1 MRSFG
6 LPIGEAGASIG
17 IIVLT
22 FGTMGLL
29 AGGIMSDRLLK
40 LGYLDN
46 GMRVGILAAL
56 CSIPF
61 ALLLPFMGSLV
72 SLFMVFC
79 PLVLFSCLGFGSA
92 AAALQQ
98 VTPNRLRGVVSGC
111 YFFLLNAIGIGLSP
125 SITAVLTDYVFQDEL
140 KLVNSVSVMT
150 VSSSIL
156 AALILW
162 RGLKPYRVEAA
173 IRVDLSV

>member
-56 CSIPF
+56 CGIPF
-61 ALLLPFMGSLV
+61 ALLFLSF
-72 SLFMVFC
+72 LF
-79 PLVLFSCLGFGSA
+79 
-92 AAALQQ
+92 
-98 VTPNRLRGVVSGC
+98 RL
-111 YFFLLNAIGIGLSP
+111 
-125 SITAVLTDYVFQDEL
+125 T
-140 KLVNSVSVMT
+140 
-150 VSSSIL
+150 
-156 AALILW
+156 
-162 RGLKPYRVEAA
+162 
-173 IRVDLSV
+173 

>member
-1 MRSFG
+1 
-6 LPIGEAGASIG
+6 
-17 IIVLT
+17 
-22 FGTMGLL
+22 
-29 AGGIMSDRLLK
+29 MSDRLLK

-56 CSIPF
+56 CGIPF
-61 ALLLPFMGSLV
+61 ALLLPFMGSLA